1 MALKN
6 VEIDQNDHGTEAII
20 SPKNLDFGGYQNL
33 FGTDTTRKYELVKS
47 KNNAQ
52 TILKQLQN
60 NFEKS
65 QNLLQKY
72 ASPARTLQTIS
83 IIWFLINF
91 YQKARSNKTETYR
104 RHLTFIF
111 RGLKMFVVFSHQ
123 NPQNLILN
131 PSMDKKLF
139 FEKIFH
145 GRISNQI
152 LRVLVGKYNKHL

>member
-6 VEIDQNDHGTEAII
+6 VEIGQNNHGTEARI

-72 ASPARTLQTIS
+72 ASPARIHC
-83 IIWFLINF
+83 
-91 YQKARSNKTETYR
+91 R
-104 RHLTFIF
+104 
-111 RGLKMFVVFSHQ
+111 
-123 NPQNLILN
+123 
-131 PSMDKKLF
+131 LF
-139 FEKIFH
+139 
-145 GRISNQI
+145 Q
-152 LRVLVGKYNKHL
+152 